1 MKAKKAQPP
10 FVNFSVA
17 REYLGR
23 DGLWNPRD
31 RTPPLKA
38 AFQVNV
44 FGSREHYLQLAEFF
58 RLFAER
64 HASNDGDYH
73 EHFEGLMS
81 TDGNVRFHI
90 ILRKD
95 DVGDSIWGDYFPKPT
110 KKRRAKSLPAKY
122 QKT

>member
-10 FVNFSVA
+10 FVNFSVV

-38 AFQVNV
+38 AFQINV

-58 RLFAER
+58 RVFAER
-64 HASNDGDYH
+64 DTSTDGNYH
-73 EHFEGLMS
+73 EHFEGVMS
-81 TDGNVRFHI
+81 TDDNVRFHI

-95 DVGDSIWGDYFPKPT
+95 DVGDSIYGDFFPKSSKKPRT
-110 KKRRAKSLPAKY
+110 KSK
-122 QKT
+122 

>member
-1 MKAKKAQPP
+1 MKTKTPQPP

-38 AFQVNV
+38 AFQVNL
-44 FGSREHYLQLAEFF
+44 FGSRKHYLKLAEFF
-58 RLFAER
+58 REFAER
-64 HASNDGDYH
+64 DTSKDGDFH

-81 TDGNVRFHI
+81 TDSNVRLHI

-95 DVGDSIWGDYFPKPT
+95 DVGDSIFAMYFPKPR
-110 KKRRAKSLPAKY
+110 KKSRAK
-122 QKT
+122 TNRR

>member
-17 REYLGR
+17 REYLDRNGIR
-23 DGLWNPRD
+23 NPRD
-31 RTPPLKA
+31 KTPPLKA

-58 RLFAER
+58 REFAER
-64 HASNDGDYH
+64 DTSTDSDYH
-73 EHFEGLMS
+73 EHLEGLMS
-81 TDGNVRFHI
+81 TSGNVRLHV

-95 DVGDSIWGDYFPKPT
+95 DVGDSCWRDCFPKPT
-110 KKRRAKSLPAKY
+110 KKQRKAKTK
-122 QKT
+122 